1 MAQAIE
7 TENNTPPVART
18 AVTHARRIAIFAAA
32 FAAVAAALRL
42 IHGPGTVGY
51 DAAYAIHWG
60 QQLLRGQSPSFEA
73 FYAPTPHPLTIAEG
87 AVASLFG
94 ESAYAVT
101 SWFSLL
107 VFAALIVV
115 AFLFGRTLFTAAAGA
130 TFAVLVAFT
139 PVFVAAT
146 QQAVLDPQF
155 LLLMLAAG
163 IFAYGGSAGERPR
176 LAAAMIG
183 LAGLLRPEAWAVG
196 VLYIAWIVWR
206 RGAGRGFA
214 QVVALVF
221 AAPVIWMFGDL
232 LATGD
237 ALHSLHGTQELAED
251 LGRYRGGA
259 TAVRAGPA
267 YLREILGWELLAV
280 AIGGILAGL
289 RWWREPTLWLST
301 LLASGLGAFV
311 ALGLTGLP
319 LIMRYLSI
327 PAAALIAFAA
337 VLLAGWISLPAASR
351 ERRLLIG
358 LAAVGAVLL
367 AIGAQNRAEQFELAR
382 ERARYVAAIQPAV
395 ARAAEAIEFSGACAP
410 YSLYAFSIAPQL
422 ARELE
427 IGADRLGLYRG
438 PDTGRS
444 PTVVLVNVSR
454 RDDSALIERGYVRVG
469 GRTSRVAVWTSCPA
483 RDNRTG

>member
-1 MAQAIE
+1 MTAAIE
-7 TENNTPPVART
+7 TEIDTPPVART
-18 AVTHARRIAIFAAA
+18 AICRARRIAVFAGA
-32 FAAVAAALRL
+32 FAAVAVALRL

-73 FYAPTPHPLTIAEG
+73 LYAPTPHPLTIAEG

-94 ESAYAVT
+94 ESAYAAT

-107 VFAALIVV
+107 IFAALIVV
-115 AFLFGRTLFTAAAGA
+115 AFLFGRTLFTAAVGA
-130 TFAVLVAFT
+130 ALAVLVAFT

-176 LAAAMIG
+176 LAAATIG

-196 VLYIAWIVWR
+196 VLYISWIAWR
-206 RGAGRGFA
+206 RGTGRGFV
-214 QVVALVF
+214 QVVALVL

-267 YLREILGWELLAV
+267 YLREILGWELLAI
-280 AIGGILAGL
+280 AIGGIVVGL
-289 RWWREPTLWLST
+289 RWLREPTLWLST
-301 LLASGLGAFV
+301 LLASGLGAFI

-327 PAAALIAFAA
+327 PAAALTAFAS
-337 VLLAGWISLPAASR
+337 VMLAGWINLPAASR

-358 LAAVGAVLL
+358 LAVASVVLL
-367 AIGAQNRAEQFELAR
+367 AIGAPKRADQFELAR

-395 ARAAEAIEFSGACAP
+395 ERAAEAIESSGACAP

-427 IGADRLGLYRG
+427 IGADRLELYRG
-438 PDTGRS
+438 SDAERL
-444 PTVVLVNVSR
+444 PTVVLINTPQ
-454 RDDSALIERGYVRVG
+454 RDDTALIERGYVRVG
-469 GRTSRVAVWTSCPA
+469 DPTSRVAVWTTCPA
-483 RDNRTG
+483 RTG